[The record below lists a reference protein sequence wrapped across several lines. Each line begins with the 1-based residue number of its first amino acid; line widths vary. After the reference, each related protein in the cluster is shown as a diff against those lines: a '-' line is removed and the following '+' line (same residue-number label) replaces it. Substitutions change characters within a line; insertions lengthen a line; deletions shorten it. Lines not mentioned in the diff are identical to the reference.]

1 MNGFP
6 WVSNQRIPKV
16 SMLKGNSKELL
27 SSVSKLWRKHVW
39 PIQHCE
45 RRLAEDFR
53 LKILVAWC
61 SSDKADQTAP
71 FVRSNY
77 CTKKDLEELYDEGV
91 LRSLGVSN
99 FNYDDLPLS
108 SVAEQ
113 TVSWDVLLPAF
124 RNWIETLLVLCD
136 RWTAAVAE
144 DSLQRQSTREA
155 PCGTE

>member
-1 MNGFP
+1 M
-6 WVSNQRIPKV
+6 
-16 SMLKGNSKELL
+16 
-27 SSVSKLWRKHVW
+27 
-39 PIQHCE
+39 
-45 RRLAEDFR
+45 
-53 LKILVAWC
+53 
-61 SSDKADQTAP
+61 
-71 FVRSNY
+71 
-77 CTKKDLEELYDEGV
+77 

>member
-1 MNGFP
+1 
-6 WVSNQRIPKV
+6 
-16 SMLKGNSKELL
+16 
-27 SSVSKLWRKHVW
+27 
-39 PIQHCE
+39 
-45 RRLAEDFR
+45 
-53 LKILVAWC
+53 
-61 SSDKADQTAP
+61 
-71 FVRSNY
+71 
-77 CTKKDLEELYDEGV
+77 V